1 MNIEIYPLDKV
12 VIDGVAICFGMERSA
27 VEAAIGKGQLIG
39 NRCYY
44 FNNEMAIDYA
54 DNKVEFIEFLCGV
67 EGMLKPVIYG
77 ISAFE
82 VQANDLFETL
92 KEQNNGVVG
101 DAENG
106 YSYRFQNISVGV
118 YREAVPKEIE
128 EMIEEAASFGNPMSD
143 DEIQYEMKKA
153 DHWATI
159 GIGVSGYYQK

>member
-12 VIDGVAICFGMERSA
+12 IIDGVAICLGMEQSA
-27 VEAAIGKGQLIG
+27 VAAAIGKGQLIG

-54 DNKVEFIEFLCGV
+54 NNKAEFIEFLCGI
-67 EGMLKPVIYG
+67 EGMLKPAIYG

-82 VQANDLFETL
+82 TQANELFEVL

-101 DAENG
+101 DTENG
-106 YSYRFQNISVGV
+106 YSYQFQNISVGV

-128 EMIEEAASFGNPMSD
+128 EMIKEATSFGNPLSD
-143 DEIQYEMKKA
+143 DEIQHEMKKA
-153 DHWATI
+153 NHWATI
-159 GIGVSGYYQK
+159 GIGVAGYYQR

>member
-12 VIDGVAICFGMERSA
+12 MIDGVAICLGMEKSA
-27 VEAAIGKGQLIG
+27 VDAAIGKGQLIG

-54 DNKVEFIEFLCGV
+54 NNKAEFIEFLCGI
-67 EGMLKPVIYG
+67 EGMLKPAIYG

-82 VQANDLFETL
+82 TQANELFEVL

-101 DAENG
+101 DTENG
-106 YSYRFQNISVGV
+106 YSYQFQNISVGV

-128 EMIEEAASFGNPMSD
+128 EMIGEATSFGNPLSD
-143 DEIQYEMKKA
+143 DEIQHEMKKA
-153 DHWATI
+153 NHWATI
-159 GIGVSGYYQK
+159 GIGVAGYYQR

>member
-12 VIDGVAICFGMERSA
+12 MIDGVAICLGMEKSA
-27 VEAAIGKGQLIG
+27 VDAAIGKGQMIG

-54 DNKVEFIEFLCGV
+54 NNKAEFIEFLCGI
-67 EGMLKPVIYG
+67 EGMLKPAIYG

-82 VQANDLFETL
+82 TQANELFEVL

-101 DAENG
+101 DTENG
-106 YSYRFQNISVGV
+106 YSYQFQNISVGV

-128 EMIEEAASFGNPMSD
+128 EMIGEATSFGNPLSD
-143 DEIQYEMKKA
+143 DEIQHEMKKA
-153 DHWATI
+153 NHWATI
-159 GIGVSGYYQK
+159 GIGVAGYYQR